1 MGQSFFI
8 LTLGCKVNQYESD
21 LMAAN
26 LRQAGFAA
34 AKDADTADLILINTC
49 TVTGRAAQQS
59 RQAVSGAIRNH
70 PKARVFAVGCHAQA
84 APKELAAID
93 GLCGIVGNAS
103 KEKIASIVS
112 LTPQT
117 APPAPLVDCA
127 PLGSPCLS
135 AESRPITGTRAR
147 PFVRIQ
153 DGCNA
158 HCTYCAVPGVRGP
171 SRSTPPLTVLAQ
183 LEALYDA
190 GYGEAVLCG
199 IHIGRYGQDLSPAT
213 DLFSLLEEALK
224 RKIPRIRISSIEPDE
239 VTDRIIGLVSSSQK
253 ICPHFH
259 LPLQSGS
266 DSVLKR
272 MGRPYKANEFALVVE
287 KIAKA
292 MPHAAIGADIMVG
305 FPGETE
311 EDFEETFSLVDAL
324 PLNYLHVF
332 PFSPR
337 KNTPAERLGNKVPAA
352 AAKARAAKMRQIGHE
367 KKMAFYASQQGRLLS
382 ACVEGPVDLCG
393 EFFKG
398 TTENYIPVKFADKAG
413 PKSSS
418 LWQGILRLTNKEG
431 RLEAL
436 LVNQNTDKP

>member
-21 LMAAN
+21 LMAVN
-26 LRQAGFAA
+26 LGQAGFVAA
-34 AKDADTADLILINTC
+34 QDADTADIILVNTC

-59 RQAVSGAIRNH
+59 RQTISGVIRNH

-84 APKELAAID
+84 APSELAAID
-93 GLCGIVGNAS
+93 GLWGIVGNAS
-103 KEKIASIVS
+103 KGKIASIVACP
-112 LTPQT
+112 PQT

-127 PLGSPCLS
+127 PLDGFRLS
-135 AESRPITGTRAR
+135 AEGPPVTGPRAR

-171 SRSTPPLTVLAQ
+171 SRSAPALTVLAQ
-183 LEALYDA
+183 LESLYKD
-190 GYGEAVLCG
+190 GYSEAVLCG
-199 IHIGRYGQDLSPAT
+199 IHIGRYGLDLSPVT
-213 DLFSLLEEALK
+213 DLFSLLNEAVK
-224 RKIPRIRISSIEPDE
+224 RQIPRIRISSIEPDE
-239 VTDRIIGLVSSSQK
+239 VTDEIIGLVGSSQK

-266 DSVLKR
+266 DFVLRR
-272 MGRPYKANEFALVVE
+272 MARPYKASDFALVVE

-292 MPHAAIGADIMVG
+292 MPHAAIGADILVG

-311 EDFEETFSLVDAL
+311 EDFLQTFSLVEAL
-324 PLNYLHVF
+324 PLSYLHVF

-337 KNTPAERLGNKVPAA
+337 KNTPAAGFDRKVPPSL
-352 AAKARAAKMRQIGHE
+352 AKARAAKMRQLGHE
-367 KKMAFYASQQGRLLS
+367 KKMAFYLSQEGRLLT
-382 ACVEGPVDLCG
+382 ACVEGPAGLGG

-398 TTENYIPVKFADKAG
+398 TTENYIPVKFADKTE

-418 LWQGILRLTNKEG
+418 LHQGILRLSAKEG
-431 RLEAL
+431 RMETLLE
-436 LVNQNTDKP
+436 